1 MTEYEPFPIR
11 HMSLSTISRA
21 LNMEIHESAIEL
33 PRVLSKIQKSCGVVM
48 VSADG
53 QNRTQ
58 KLIDDV
64 NRLMI
69 DHKSAVVMYPE
80 GGTSGKRNEGGPY
93 DLDIFHKGAFVVAKN
108 LNIPILPV
116 TQFFNSKSGFEI
128 DVLEPIQADAITYNG
143 INQIIMNTQDMMQQT
158 LNSKV

>member
-1 MTEYEPFPIR
+1 
-11 HMSLSTISRA
+11 
-21 LNMEIHESAIEL
+21 
-33 PRVLSKIQKSCGVVM
+33 M

-69 DHKSAVVMYPE
+69 DHKSVVVMYPE

-93 DLDIFHKGAFVVAKN
+93 DLDIFHKGAFVVA
-108 LNIPILPV
+108 NISISLSCPLS
-116 TQFFNSKSGFEI
+116 QFFNSKSGFEI

-143 INQIIMNTQDMMQQT
+143 INQIIMNTEI
-158 LNSKV
+158 